1 MRQFSL
7 ITIHPDFVDAYRRFG
22 VLRSAEEQGLAR
34 VRAVHLR
41 DFAVDRHA
49 SVDDRP
55 YGGGDGMVLR
65 PEPLAAAIQAAAA
78 ESSVKPRVLLTSPQ
92 GRAWD
97 QSAALQLAGSE
108 QPLVIICGRFGGVD
122 QRLIDRY
129 VDEEWSLGDFVL
141 AGGELPALAMV
152 ESILRL
158 IPGVLGDRESAARD
172 SFGEVFAGGLEHP
185 LYTRPPVWE
194 GLAVPEVLLSGDH
207 RRIEAWKHEQAQAIT
222 KRKRPDLL

>member
-49 SVDDRP
+49 SVDDRR
-55 YGGGDGMVLR
+55 YGGGEGMVLR
-65 PEPLAAAIQAAAA
+65 PEPLAAAIHAAAA
-78 ESSVKPRVLLTSPQ
+78 ESLVKPRVLLTSPQ
-92 GRAWD
+92 GRAWE
-97 QSAALQLAGSE
+97 QSAAEQFASCE

-158 IPGVLGDRESAARD
+158 IPGVLGDRESAACD

-194 GLAVPEVLLSGDH
+194 GLAASALLTVNRGGA
-207 RRIEAWKHEQAQAIT
+207 R
-222 KRKRPDLL
+222 LLVTP